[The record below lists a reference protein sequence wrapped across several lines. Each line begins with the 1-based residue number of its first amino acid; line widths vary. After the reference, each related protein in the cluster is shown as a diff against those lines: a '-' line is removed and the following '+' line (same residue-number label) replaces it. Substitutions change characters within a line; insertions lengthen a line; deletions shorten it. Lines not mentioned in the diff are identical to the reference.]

1 MFRTWS
7 KKKKIKAIF
16 QLQFQATEVPKL
28 KKAALMISLVPD
40 DVGKPTVK
48 LPKTKVED
56 GTCTWENP
64 VYESVKLVE
73 ESKSGKLKEKIY
85 HFIVS
90 TGTSKSGYLG
100 EASIDFADFVAE
112 AEPLTVTLPLK
123 FANSGV
129 VLHVTIL
136 RVQEDGD
143 YRETE
148 DIEDP
153 SLSRHSSVD
162 IQNSNWDTDGSN
174 HLSYTEN
181 GAFDRRSNG
190 ASSVSPHEKDSMPR
204 NGKSGTTAATKLTLD
219 WSSDE
224 SSFDSPT
231 RVEDKPPTKRMKD
244 VSGDPIENLRKEN
257 AMLLR
262 QADISELEVQSL
274 RKQVAKESSQGQN
287 LSRQIISLKEE
298 RDALKLECQQL
309 NSSRGRVEEVH
320 ASRKL
325 QPADKDTRVQLEAM
339 KQELSREKKVRDNL
353 HSQLHTTQDSN
364 SELVLVVK
372 DLEDL
377 LEKKNKEISDL
388 SSKLETEKNSK
399 LMGKF
404 SIHDT
409 DEDDTHNS
417 LETKKQ
423 THAQEVES
431 LKQKLRELLTEMD
444 THEKEREEQDA
455 HIKRLTL
462 DYDLL
467 KKKNYDLSLKL
478 DRNQGK
484 LRTEMEN
491 ERAGYIATIK
501 ELESQVKRSEE
512 TIEKQAHEFAECLI
526 SIQELEN
533 EVKCL
538 EMELEKQAKGFEDK
552 LEDLA
557 YAKNEQEHR
566 ATEAEEALRKTRENS
581 AATAERLQDELR
593 KLSVETTSKVD
604 ENEKQ
609 TTKARAEANDLRV
622 QNRVLD
628 EMLQKSNERLEL
640 IKVQIDVKA
649 KHVEEISSELENKK
663 KQLECAELHKEEKH
677 EALTMKIQMLKAE
690 IERLTEEN
698 SNVTKQEEEKLRG
711 DLDQMKKL
719 IAENHLLIQNL
730 NVEKHNLERRF
741 ASSKQESLK
750 MHEELT
756 NMRSLKDE
764 KETTITHLKSEVDKL
779 RTQYNESENTL
790 RKEALEKENL
800 SKQILQLQAGL
811 KKEGRISTAEK
822 KLKKYNGQ
830 AAISSN
836 NQRKS
841 EDSSE
846 REHNH
851 KDLLT
856 ELTLLKER
864 NASME
869 KELKEMEERYSEV
882 SLRFAE
888 VEGERQQLVMT
899 VRNLRSNKRN

>member
-1 MFRTWS
+1 MFKTWS

-28 KKAALMISLVPD
+28 KKPALMISLVPD

-48 LPKTKVED
+48 LGKAAVQD

-73 ESKSGKLKEKIY
+73 EAKSGKLKEKIY

-90 TGTSKSGYLG
+90 SGTSKSGYLG

-112 AEPLTVTLPLK
+112 TEPLTVTLPLK

-143 YRETE
+143 YREVE
-148 DIEDP
+148 ENEDP

-174 HLSYTEN
+174 HLSFEN
-181 GAFDRRSNG
+181 GAFDRTSNG
-190 ASSVSPHEKDSMPR
+190 ASSVLPQGKDSMPQ
-204 NGKSGTTAATKLTLD
+204 NGKAGATTTKLTLD

-224 SSFDSPT
+224 SLFDSPN
-231 RVEDKPPTKRMKD
+231 RVEDKPPTERVKD
-244 VSGDPIENLRKEN
+244 VSGDSIEKLRKEN
-257 AMLLR
+257 AMLMR
-262 QADISELEVQSL
+262 QADISELELQSL
-274 RKQVAKESSQGQN
+274 RKQVSKESSQGQN

-298 RDALKLECQQL
+298 RDVLKLECQQL
-309 NSSRGRVEEVH
+309 KSSRGRGEEVH
-320 ASRKL
+320 ASQKL
-325 QPADKDTRVQLEAM
+325 QPADKDTRVQLETM
-339 KQELSREKKVRDNL
+339 KQELNREKKVRTNL
-353 HSQLHTTQDSN
+353 HLQLQTTQDSN
-364 SELVLVVK
+364 SELILVVK
-372 DLEDL
+372 DLEDSL
-377 LEKKNKEISDL
+377 MKKDREISDL

-404 SIHDT
+404 SVHKT
-409 DEDDTHNS
+409 DED
-417 LETKKQ
+417 E
-423 THAQEVES
+423 AES
-431 LKQKLRELLTEMD
+431 LKQKIRELLSEMD
-444 THEKEREEQDA
+444 THEKEREEQA
-455 HIKRLTL
+455 MHIKRLTL

-467 KKKNYDLSLKL
+467 KKNNYDMSLKL
-478 DRNQGK
+478 DRNQEK

-557 YAKNEQEHR
+557 HAKDEQEQR
-566 ATEAEEALRKTRENS
+566 ATEAEEALRKTRGNS
-581 AATAERLQDELR
+581 AVTAERLQDELR
-593 KLSVETTSKVD
+593 KLSVEMASKVD

-609 TTKARAEANDLRV
+609 STKALAEANELRM
-622 QNRVLD
+622 QNRIL
-628 EMLQKSNERLEL
+628 EEKLQKSNEQLEL
-640 IKVQIDVKA
+640 IKDQIDVKA
-649 KHVEEISSELENKK
+649 KHVEQISLELENKS
-663 KQLECAELHKEEKH
+663 KQLEYAELHKEEKH

-698 SNVTKQEEEKLRG
+698 SNITKQEEEKLRG
-711 DLDQMKKL
+711 DLEQMKKL
-719 IAENHLLIQNL
+719 IAENEVLIQNL
-730 NVEKHNLERRF
+730 NVEKHDLEKRF
-741 ASSKQESLK
+741 ASSKQESVK
-750 MHEELT
+750 THEQLT
-756 NMRSLKDE
+756 NMRSMKDE
-764 KETTITHLKSEVDKL
+764 KEATITRLKSEVDKL
-779 RTQYNESENTL
+779 RTQCNESKNTL

-800 SKQILQLQAGL
+800 SKQIIQLQAGL
-811 KKEGRISTAEK
+811 KKEGKISTTDK

-830 AAISSN
+830 AAVSSN

-841 EDSSE
+841 EDSLE
-846 REHNH
+846 RERNY

-864 NASME
+864 NTSME

-899 VRNLRSNKRN
+899 VRNLRSNKKN

>member
-1 MFRTWS
+1 MFKTWS

-28 KKAALMISLVPD
+28 KKPALMISLVPD
-40 DVGKPTVK
+40 DVGKATVK
-48 LPKTKVED
+48 LGKAAVQD

-64 VYESVKLVE
+64 VYESVKIVE
-73 ESKSGKLKEKIY
+73 EAKSGKLKEKIY

-90 TGTSKSGYLG
+90 SGTSKSGYLG

-112 AEPLTVTLPLK
+112 TEPLTVTLPLK

-143 YRETE
+143 YREIE
-148 DIEDP
+148 ENEDP

-174 HLSYTEN
+174 HLSFEN
-181 GAFDRRSNG
+181 GAFDRTSNG
-190 ASSVSPHEKDSMPR
+190 ASSVSPQGKDSMPQ
-204 NGKSGTTAATKLTLD
+204 NGKAGATATKLTLD

-224 SSFDSPT
+224 SLFDSPN
-231 RVEDKPPTKRMKD
+231 RVEDKPPTEKVKD
-244 VSGDPIENLRKEN
+244 VSGDSIEKLRKEN
-257 AMLLR
+257 AMLMR
-262 QADISELEVQSL
+262 QADISELELQSL
-274 RKQVAKESSQGQN
+274 RKQVSKESSQGQN

-309 NSSRGRVEEVH
+309 KSSRGRGEEVH
-320 ASRKL
+320 ASQKL
-325 QPADKDTRVQLEAM
+325 QPADKDTRVQLETM
-339 KQELSREKKVRDNL
+339 KQELNREKKVRTNL
-353 HSQLHTTQDSN
+353 HSQLQTTQDSN
-364 SELVLVVK
+364 SELILVVK
-372 DLEDL
+372 DLEDSL
-377 LEKKNKEISDL
+377 MKKDREISDL

-404 SIHDT
+404 SVHKT
-409 DEDDTHNS
+409 DED
-417 LETKKQ
+417 E
-423 THAQEVES
+423 AES
-431 LKQKLRELLTEMD
+431 LKQKIRELLSEMD
-444 THEKEREEQDA
+444 THEKEREEQDM

-462 DYDLL
+462 DYDFL
-467 KKKNYDLSLKL
+467 KKKNNDISLKL
-478 DRNQGK
+478 DRNQEK

-538 EMELEKQAKGFEDK
+538 EMEMEKQAKGFEDK
-552 LEDLA
+552 LQDLA
-557 YAKNEQEHR
+557 HAKDEQEQR
-566 ATEAEEALRKTRENS
+566 ATEAEEALRKTRGNS

-593 KLSVETTSKVD
+593 KLSVEMASKVN

-609 TTKARAEANDLRV
+609 STKALAEANELRV
-622 QNRVLD
+622 QNRIL
-628 EMLQKSNERLEL
+628 EEKLQKSNEQLEL
-640 IKVQIDVKA
+640 IKNQIDVKA
-649 KHVEEISSELENKK
+649 KHVEQISLELENKS
-663 KQLECAELHKEEKH
+663 KQLEYAELHKEEKH

-698 SNVTKQEEEKLRG
+698 SSITKQEEEKLRG
-711 DLDQMKKL
+711 DLEQMKKL
-719 IAENHLLIQNL
+719 IAENEVLIQNL
-730 NVEKHNLERRF
+730 NVEKHDLEKRF
-741 ASSKQESLK
+741 ASSKQESVK
-750 MHEELT
+750 THEELT
-756 NMRSLKDE
+756 NMRSMKDE
-764 KETTITHLKSEVDKL
+764 KEATITRLKSEVDKL
-779 RTQYNESENTL
+779 RTQCNESKNTL

-811 KKEGRISTAEK
+811 RKEGKISTTDK

-830 AAISSN
+830 AAVSSN

-841 EDSSE
+841 EDSLE
-846 REHNH
+846 RERNY

-864 NASME
+864 NTSME

-899 VRNLRSNKRN
+899 VRNLRSNKKN

>member
-7 KKKKIKAIF
+7 KKKKIKAVF

-28 KKAALMISLVPD
+28 KKPGLMISLVPD

-48 LPKTKVED
+48 LPKTKAQD

-112 AEPLTVTLPLK
+112 TEPLTVTLPLK

-143 YRETE
+143 YREI
-148 DIEDP
+148 DDSEDP

-181 GAFDRRSNG
+181 GAFDRTSNG
-190 ASSVSPHEKDSMPR
+190 ASSVSPQVKDSMPQ
-204 NGKSGTTAATKLTLD
+204 NGKAGTTATKLALD

-231 RVEDKPPTKRMKD
+231 RVEDKPPTEKVKD
-244 VSGDPIENLRKEN
+244 VSGDSIEKLRKEN
-257 AMLLR
+257 AMLMR
-262 QADISELEVQSL
+262 QADTSELELQSL

-287 LSRQIISLKEE
+287 LSRQIISLEEE

-309 NSSRGRVEEVH
+309 KSLRGRGEEVH
-320 ASRKL
+320 ASQKL

-339 KQELSREKKVRDNL
+339 KQELNREKKVKANL
-353 HSQLHTTQDSN
+353 HSQLQTTQDSN

-372 DLEDL
+372 DLEEL
-377 LEKKNKEISDL
+377 LVKKNKEIADL
-388 SSKLETEKNSK
+388 SNKLETEKNSK
-399 LMGKF
+399 LMGKI
-404 SIHDT
+404 SIHKT
-409 DEDDTHNS
+409 DVD
-417 LETKKQ
+417 
-423 THAQEVES
+423 AQEVES
-431 LKQKLRELLTEMD
+431 LKQKLRELLSEMD
-444 THEKEREEQDA
+444 TYEKEREEQDM

-467 KKKNYDLSLKL
+467 KKKNNDISLKL
-478 DRNQGK
+478 DRNQEK

-501 ELESQVKRSEE
+501 ELESQVNRSEE

-557 YAKNEQEHR
+557 HAKDEQEQR
-566 ATEAEEALRKTRENS
+566 ANKAEEALRKTRGDS
-581 AATAERLQDELR
+581 AATAERLQNELR
-593 KLSVETTSKVD
+593 KLSMEMTSKVD

-609 TTKARAEANDLRV
+609 TTKALAEANDLRV
-622 QNRVLD
+622 QNRILE
-628 EMLQKSNERLEL
+628 EMLQKSNEQLEL
-640 IKVQIDVKA
+640 IKGQIDAKA
-649 KHVEEISSELENKK
+649 KHVEQISSELENKT
-663 KQLECAELHKEEKH
+663 KQLEYALLHKEEKH

-698 SNVTKQEEEKLRG
+698 SNITKQEEEKLRG
-711 DLDQMKKL
+711 DLEQMKKL
-719 IAENHLLIQNL
+719 ISENQVLIQNL
-730 NVEKHNLERRF
+730 NVEKHDLEKRL
-741 ASSKQESLK
+741 ASSKQESVK
-750 MHEELT
+750 THEELT
-756 NMRSLKDE
+756 NIKSLKDE
-764 KETTITHLKSEVDKL
+764 KETAITHLKSEVDNL
-779 RTQYNESENTL
+779 RTQYNESKSTL

-811 KKEGRISTAEK
+811 KKEGRTSTAEK

-841 EDSSE
+841 EDSAE
-846 REHNH
+846 RERNY

-899 VRNLRSNKRN
+899 VRNLRSNKKN